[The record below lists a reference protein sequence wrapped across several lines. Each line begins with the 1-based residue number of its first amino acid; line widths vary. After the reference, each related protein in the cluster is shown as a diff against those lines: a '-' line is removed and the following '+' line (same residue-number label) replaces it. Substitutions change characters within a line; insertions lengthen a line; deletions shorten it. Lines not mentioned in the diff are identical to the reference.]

1 MSKSE
6 KRNKKFRFK
15 RTLISS
21 KTGEEHEASL
31 LFPLFLL
38 LFGVPMLLY
47 GISLVVNPEKDV
59 IAIGLILLCG
69 GLFCNLLAALTLYS
83 LRTGTYYEPSRRGMK
98 DRMTEDL
105 TIDEW
110 GQDYW

>member
-1 MSKSE
+1 MSKSK

-38 LFGVPMLLY
+38 LFGVPMLSY
-47 GISLVVNPEKDV
+47 GIFLVVNPEKGFEV
-59 IAIGLILLCG
+59 IRLISLCG
-69 GLFCNLLAALTLYS
+69 GLFCNLFAGLMLYS
-83 LRTGTYYEPSRRGMK
+83 FRTGIYYEPKRKGVSSS
-98 DRMTEDL
+98 ED
-105 TIDEW
+105 DSHW
-110 GQDYW
+110 WDYDY

>member
-6 KRNKKFRFK
+6 KRNNKFRFK
-15 RTLISS
+15 RTLISIE
-21 KTGEEHEASL
+21 TGEEHEASL

-47 GISLVVNPEKDV
+47 GVFLIINPQKELEV
-59 IAIGLILLCG
+59 FGLISSCV

-83 LRTGTYYEPSRRGMK
+83 LRTGIYYDDFPEGDSSSGN
-98 DRMTEDL
+98 DNH
-105 TIDEW
+105 W
-110 GQDYW
+110 WDYD

>member
-21 KTGEEHEASL
+21 KTGKEHEASL

-47 GISLVVNPEKDV
+47 GIFLVVNPEKDV
-59 IAIGLILLCG
+59 VAIGLILLCG
-69 GLFCNLLAALTLYS
+69 SLFCNLFAGLMLYS
-83 LRTGTYYEPSRRGMK
+83 FKTGTYYEPIRRVK
-98 DRMTEDL
+98 KERMNVDTH
-105 TIDEW
+105 
-110 GQDYW
+110 DYLN

>member
-21 KTGEEHEASL
+21 KTGKEHEASL
-31 LFPLFLL
+31 IFPLFLL

-47 GISLVVNPEKDV
+47 GIFLVVNPEKDFEV
-59 IAIGLILLCG
+59 IRLISLCG
-69 GLFCNLLAALTLYS
+69 GLFCNFFAGLMLYS
-83 LRTGTYYEPSRRGMK
+83 FRTGTYYEPIRRVKKDGMNV
-98 DRMTEDL
+98 DTH
-105 TIDEW
+105 
-110 GQDYW
+110 DYLN

>member
-69 GLFCNLLAALTLYS
+69 GLFCNLLAALNLYS
-83 LRTGTYYEPSRRGMK
+83 LRTGNYYEPKRKGGSSS
-98 DRMTEDL
+98 ED
-105 TIDEW
+105 DSHW
-110 GQDYW
+110 WDYDY

>member
-21 KTGEEHEASL
+21 KTGKEHEASL
-31 LFPLFLL
+31 IFPLFLL

-47 GISLVVNPEKDV
+47 GVFLIINPQKELEV
-59 IAIGLILLCG
+59 FGLISSCV

-83 LRTGTYYEPSRRGMK
+83 LRTGIYYDDFK
-98 DRMTEDL
+98 ED
-105 TIDEW
+105 DSSSGNDNHW
-110 GQDYW
+110 WDYD

>member
-21 KTGEEHEASL
+21 KTGKEHEASL
-31 LFPLFLL
+31 IFPLFLL

-69 GLFCNLLAALTLYS
+69 GLFCNLLAALNLYS
-83 LRTGTYYEPSRRGMK
+83 FRTGNYYEPIRRVKKDGMNV
-98 DRMTEDL
+98 DTH
-105 TIDEW
+105 
-110 GQDYW
+110 DYLN

>member
-6 KRNKKFRFK
+6 KRKYKRFKFK
-15 RTLISS
+15 RTLISIE
-21 KTGEEHEASL
+21 TGEEHEASL

-47 GISLVVNPEKDV
+47 GVFLIINPQKELEV
-59 IAIGLILLCG
+59 FGLISSCV

-83 LRTGTYYEPSRRGMK
+83 LRTGIYYDDFK
-98 DRMTEDL
+98 ED
-105 TIDEW
+105 DSSSGNDNHW
-110 GQDYW
+110 WDYD